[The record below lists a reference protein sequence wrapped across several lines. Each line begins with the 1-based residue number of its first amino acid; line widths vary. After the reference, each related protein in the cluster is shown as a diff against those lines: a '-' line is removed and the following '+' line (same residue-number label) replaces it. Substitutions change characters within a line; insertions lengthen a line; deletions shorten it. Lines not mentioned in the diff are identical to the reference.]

1 MQDSRRGRATSSSS
15 SRQST
20 SRSPSRNRTPPP
32 IPPEPA
38 WITAQRRHSMPVGPP
53 AHMGTITP
61 PLVNAPGNAVGQS
74 QVPPPLPAMP
84 PWLQRRRTAGS
95 QAQAQPHG
103 AITAPRQTP
112 PSQPA
117 TPPAMSSPDRTPRQ
131 PRPAA
136 NTGYMRMPSPASSDL
151 RPLSANPSV
160 APAQAPST
168 GAHYIDLPGS
178 SYDGGRQSALLVY
191 RSGHSRSIP
200 RLEDVYRHP
209 LVQPYM
215 VQLTERN
222 DWHERIAYEF
232 GITDAI
238 NDLLMTTKSKPRF

>member
-1 MQDSRRGRATSSSS
+1 
-15 SRQST
+15 
-20 SRSPSRNRTPPP
+20 
-32 IPPEPA
+32 
-38 WITAQRRHSMPVGPP
+38 MPVGPP

-61 PLVNAPGNAVGQS
+61 PLVNAPGNVVGQS
-74 QVPPPLPAMP
+74 QVPPPLPPMP
-84 PWLQRRRTAGS
+84 PWLQRGGTAGS
-95 QAQAQPHG
+95 QAQPHR
-103 AITAPRQTP
+103 AFTAPRQIP
-112 PSQPA
+112 PSQSA
-117 TPPAMSSPDRTPRQ
+117 TPPAMSSPDRNSRQ

-136 NTGYMRMPSPASSDL
+136 NTAYMRMPSPRSSGL
-151 RPLSANPSV
+151 RPLSADPSV

-168 GAHYIDLPGS
+168 GADYIDLPGS

-215 VQLTERN
+215 VQLRERN
-222 DWHERIAYEF
+222 DWHEKIAYEF